1 MGISQMGQNGLLPY
15 IRRIPA
21 AYHQFFF
28 PGDGVWHVDLFPD
41 NVRVLYYLC
50 QILMASLWLPL
61 IWKLLRASAAKGIC
75 IALVL
80 LCYPLAAN
88 LIYVMCGTYNEMHL
102 GKKAVQRI
110 CAAVLALVCL
120 SYVRFD
126 NFAHTRMAVYQTRSI
141 EFFNRMVL
149 RIESTEGYSP

>member
-1 MGISQMGQNGLLPY
+1 MSTTFSPLAPPIPPGAGSWEGAALDGYMGISQMGQNGLLPY

-50 QILMASLWLPL
+50 QILMAALWLPL
-61 IWKLLRASAAKGIC
+61 IWKLLRASAAKG
-75 IALVL
+75 
-80 LCYPLAAN
+80 
-88 LIYVMCGTYNEMHL
+88 
-102 GKKAVQRI
+102 I